1 MFVNVTAHSLIERAN
16 YYSLSGVDSGRRC
29 SSADWLPKLS
39 NRKKGLIIASGR
51 RMFALVCEE
60 LVDNSQTTGP
70 LLRNRIDDWP
80 SHVSLPNN
88 VI

>member
-1 MFVNVTAHSLIERAN
+1 MA
-16 YYSLSGVDSGRRC
+16 GVVLLHQQAGFQN
-29 SSADWLPKLS
+29 SAIA
-39 NRKKGLIIASGR
+39 KKGNIIASGR

-60 LVDNSQTTGP
+60 LVDNSLTTGP